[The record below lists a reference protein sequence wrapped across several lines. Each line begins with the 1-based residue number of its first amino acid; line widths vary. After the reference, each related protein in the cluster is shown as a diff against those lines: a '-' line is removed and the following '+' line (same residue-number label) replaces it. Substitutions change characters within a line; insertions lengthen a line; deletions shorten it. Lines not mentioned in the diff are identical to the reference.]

1 VRSPIAVRPV
11 ALAFPA
17 EVSSTTA
24 TASYKVTFG
33 YSGTYAIIPRG
44 LIPAVTLSGTVA
56 DDPNDDFAGP
66 GNAGTKEFLVNAPAG
81 TTHVR
86 FALYNDAMDG
96 PHDLDLY
103 VYEVTTAGD
112 VLRAL
117 SAGAASDETAFI
129 NFNSVTGTTTART
142 YKVIVHGFDAVGGSA
157 NFTLFSWNVNNSL
170 ATTSPNMAV
179 SAPSAAMLAGTGNIG
194 LTFTGL
200 APATRYLGTNL
211 HIQNGTTVVGTT
223 VVSVKTAP

>member
-1 VRSPIAVRPV
+1 
-11 ALAFPA
+11 
-17 EVSSTTA
+17 
-24 TASYKVTFG
+24 
-33 YSGTYAIIPRG
+33 
-44 LIPAVTLSGTVA
+44 
-56 DDPNDDFAGP
+56 
-66 GNAGTKEFLVNAPAG
+66 
-81 TTHVR
+81 
-86 FALYNDAMDG
+86 
-96 PHDLDLY
+96 
-103 VYEVTTAGD
+103 

-200 APATRYLGTNL
+200 APAPRYLGTNVHAQTNAAGQL
-211 HIQNGTTVVGTT
+211 TALVGTT
-223 VVSVKTAP
+223 VVYVRTP